1 MLVQALQALDLFLKL
16 LHLSILNGPVGARGG
31 PLFEILVLLGK
42 LIRLLAF
49 DLVVELEVVE
59 LLPQF

>member
-1 MLVQALQALDLFLKL
+1 MLVQALQALDLFLEL
-16 LHLSILNGPVGARGG
+16 LHLCILDGPVGARGG

>member
-1 MLVQALQALDLFLKL
+1 MLVQALQALDLFLEL
-16 LHLSILNGPVGARGG
+16 LHLSILDGPVGARGR

-49 DLVVELEVVE
+49 DLVVKLEVVE